1 MAKKS
6 TRRAPAAPSR
16 KKTTTRKKPAVNRKP
31 ARKPASANASSRRQ
45 PARSSSAR
53 AEKAGDLVRLNKL
66 MADHGVASRRACDEL
81 ITKGKVTVDGQPV
94 TALGTKVDPLTQV
107 VEIGGVNLKPEGAQR
122 RYYLLNKPSGV
133 VCTNER
139 NEQRPR
145 AVDLIKDPRKGRIYT
160 VGRLDEE
167 SKGLILLTND
177 GEFAQRIAH
186 PRFGVEKTYMVKVR
200 GKMDDAA
207 LQKIRGGVHLSE
219 GKTGGARILVKKRT
233 HDSTLLSVTLREGM
247 NREIRRVFARVGF
260 RVTDL
265 KRTDIGPLT
274 ARGLKIGHYRSL
286 NRPEVESLLSE
297 SDEATAREPLHTPR
311 RPMEE
316 GEEPARPAREPRTQ
330 TRRTETKRP
339 GGNRS
344 ASKRPGSKR
353 PASKRPASKGPAKK
367 GPAGKRFAS
376 KGPAKKGPTGKRSA
390 SKGPAKKRSASPK
403 KKTVGRKKR

>member
-1 MAKKS
+1 MARAKKT
-6 TRRAPAAPSR
+6 TRRAPAAPAGNKAPR
-16 KKTTTRKKPAVNRKP
+16 KKTTRKP
-31 ARKPASANASSRRQ
+31 APSRAAGRRQ

-94 TALGTKVDPLTQV
+94 TELGTKVDPYTQV
-107 VEIGGVNLKPEGAQR
+107 VEIGGVNLRPDGAQR

-145 AVDLIKDPRKGRIYT
+145 AVDLINDPKKGRIYT

-186 PRFGVEKTYMVKVR
+186 PRYGVNKTYMVKVR

-219 GKTGGARILVKKRT
+219 GKTGGARILVKKRS
-233 HDSTLLSVTLREGM
+233 HDSTLLAVTLREGM

-260 RVTDL
+260 RVVDL
-265 KRTDIGPLT
+265 KRTEIGPLN
-274 ARGLKIGHYRSL
+274 ARGLKIGHYRALS
-286 NRPEVESLLSE
+286 RPEVESLLSE

-311 RPMEE
+311 RPMEKSD
-316 GEEPARPAREPRTQ
+316 EPARKSHE
-330 TRRTETKRP
+330 
-339 GGNRS
+339 
-344 ASKRPGSKR
+344 ASKKR
-353 PASKRPASKGPAKK
+353 WVTANEAPAGKGPAKK
-367 GPAGKRFAS
+367 GPLSRKRPGA
-376 KGPAKKGPTGKRSA
+376 AAT
-390 SKGPAKKRSASPK
+390 K
-403 KKTVGRKKR
+403 KKTVRRKKR